1 MRYNN
6 FDLFDFITDII
17 FPIFVA
23 ICFIILT
30 IFLFNKLDDQALE
43 NYNKCINMYKENN
56 IVIFECEDE
65 ISKYLEENK

>member
-1 MRYNN
+1 MK
-6 FDLFDFITDII
+6 FILWDFIEDVL
-17 FPIFVA
+17 FPIFV
-23 ICFIILT
+23 IIVFFIIL
-30 IFLFNKLDDQALE
+30 IFLLNKLDAQGVE

>member
-1 MRYNN
+1 MK
-6 FDLFDFITDII
+6 FVLWDFIEDVL
-17 FPIFVA
+17 FPIFC
-23 ICFIILT
+23 IMILFIIL
-30 IFLFNKLDDQALE
+30 IFLFNKLDTQAVE

>member
-1 MRYNN
+1 MKL
-6 FDLFDFITDII
+6 DLWDLIDDVL
-17 FPIFVA
+17 FPIFVM
-23 ICFIILT
+23 IVLIIIL
-30 IFLFNKLDDQALE
+30 IFLCFKLDTQAVE

>member
-1 MRYNN
+1 MK
-6 FDLFDFITDII
+6 FDLFDFLADFI
-17 FPIFVA
+17 FPIFGIFA
-23 ICFIILT
+23 CSIIL
-30 IFLFNKLDDQALE
+30 IDLLNNLDSQAVE

>member
-1 MRYNN
+1 MKL
-6 FDLFDFITDII
+6 DLCDLIEDVL
-17 FPIFVA
+17 FPIFA
-23 ICFIILT
+23 IIVFIIML
-30 IFLFNKLDDQALE
+30 IFLLNKLDTQGIE